1 MISAEACVL
10 GAIINSPEKLL
21 DVIGFGLKPDHF
33 IDEDHVQIFQS
44 IIDADEK
51 KEPFD
56 SVGLCYRMG
65 ERYIQKILSL
75 SEQAPVN
82 QNLDFYCEEILR
94 DAFVRR
100 LNQTVVE
107 LDSLARGA
115 KKNGTISEIQ
125 AMLLQQVDLLLGN
138 EKKSNCDAQALT
150 SRFEKLIDDAY
161 ESKRLGRPFGFATG
175 IEMLDKTIHGFRPQ
189 ALYILGARPGVGKT
203 ELLCNFAH
211 NLATEGHACAF
222 FTFEMTGEEITARIV
237 SRMSGVNDT
246 LLFRAAAKDHQLEE
260 VRNALGK
267 FEKLPIF
274 VVDDC
279 RPNWSDVKIRIR
291 QLVRRHGI
299 KTVFIDYIQQL
310 NADGFTPANRVRE
323 LSHISTDAKNLA
335 RELNIAIV
343 CAAQL
348 NRQSADK
355 EDEPPQ
361 KRHLKESG
369 SLEQDANVVMLI
381 HRMSTGAMNLIV
393 DKNRH
398 GSEGVIPIR
407 VNFETHTVEDGR

>member
-1 MISAEACVL
+1 MINAESYVL
-10 GAIINSPEKLL
+10 GSIINAPQKLL
-21 DVIGFGLKPDHF
+21 DVLSYGIKVGHF
-33 IDEDHVQIFQS
+33 AEPDHVQIFQA
-44 IIDADEK
+44 IIEADEK

-56 SVGLCYRMG
+56 LVGLSYRMG
-65 ERYIQKILSL
+65 DRFISKIADIA
-75 SEQAPVN
+75 EQGTMT
-82 QNLDFYCEEILR
+82 QNLEFYCQEILR

-100 LNQTVVE
+100 FNQTVVE

-115 KKNGTISEIQ
+115 KKNGTIAQIQ
-125 AMLLQQVDLLLGN
+125 ASLLEHVDVLLGN
-138 EKKSNCDAQALT
+138 DKKSNYDSQALT
-150 SRFEKLIDDAY
+150 ARFEKLIDDAY
-161 ESKRLGRPFGFATG
+161 EAKRLGRPFGYPTG

-189 ALYILGARPGVGKT
+189 ALYILGARPGVGKS

-211 NLATEGHACAF
+211 NLVSANHACGF
-222 FTFEMTGEEITARIV
+222 FTFEMTGEEITARII
-237 SRMSGVNDT
+237 SRLSGVNDT
-246 LLFRAAAKDHQLEE
+246 LLFRAAAKDHQLSD
-260 VRNALGK
+260 VRQALTK
-267 FEKLPIF
+267 FETLPLY

-279 RPNWSDVKIRIR
+279 KPNWAEVKVQIR

-299 KTVFIDYIQQL
+299 KVVFIDYIQQL

-348 NRQSADK
+348 NRQSADR

>member
-10 GAIINSPEKLL
+10 GSIINQTSRLL
-21 DVIGFGLKPDHF
+21 DVLSFGLKPEHFDDQDH
-33 IDEDHVQIFQS
+33 IQIFQA
-44 IIDADEK
+44 ILQADEA

-65 ERYIQKILSL
+65 ERYLQKILAL
-75 SEQAPVN
+75 TEQAPVT

-107 LDSLARGA
+107 LESLAKGA
-115 KKNGTISEIQ
+115 KRNGTISQIQ
-125 AMLLQQVDLLLGN
+125 TSLLEHVEVLLGN
-138 EKKSNCDAQALT
+138 EKQTQYDAPALT

-161 ESKRLGRPFGFATG
+161 EAKRLGRPFGYPTG
-175 IEMLDKTIHGFRPQ
+175 ISMLDKTIHGFRPQ

-211 NLATEGHACAF
+211 NIAQDGHGCAF

-237 SRMSGVNDT
+237 SKISGVNDT
-246 LLFRAAAKDHQLEE
+246 LLFRAAAKDNQLED
-260 VRNALGK
+260 VRQALSK
-267 FEKLPIF
+267 FETLPLYI
-274 VVDDC
+274 VDDC
-279 RPNWSDVKIRIR
+279 KPNWAEVKVKIR
-291 QLVRRHGI
+291 QLTRRHGI
-299 KTVFIDYIQQL
+299 KAVFIDYIQQL